1 MNSRVTMV
9 LAGLLLVGA
18 VIAGYWGLSLSQPP
32 QVTEVVVAEPVEP
45 TPAEPLVDV
54 STLPLVGEQEPERVP
69 VVVLARAVPAM
80 ATISAEDLLVEE
92 LRAAP
97 PGSFA
102 DAEALVGRVVWRDLP
117 AGSVLNESSFET
129 GGPLARMIRPD
140 ERALAI
146 QVDEVIGGGGHIQPG
161 DYVDVLLYLRD
172 DDLNSDRTAQ
182 VVVPAVR
189 VLTVGSAMGADRS
202 GEPMMAPVSAEEQDN
217 RNNRRVEQARTA
229 VLAIPQG
236 LLSRF
241 MLASEFGKLRLAV
254 RSIDEKLLADY
265 QAGKALQDK
274 VDDLNRQLFQF
285 EKLAVGQGNR
295 PPPQRGQA
303 AARPAPA
310 GIPVYHGSSISRQHP

>member
-18 VIAGYWGLSLSQPP
+18 VVAGYWGLSMSRPAAAP
-32 QVTEVVVAEPVEP
+32 EVVQAPVEQAEPEP
-45 TPAEPLVDV
+45 VAIPSLPQLVRED
-54 STLPLVGEQEPERVP
+54 EPERVP

-80 ATISAEDLLVEE
+80 SEVSAEDLLIEE
-92 LRAAP
+92 LRVDP

-102 DAEALVGRVVWRDLP
+102 EAEPLVGRVVWRDLP
-117 AGSVLNESSFET
+117 AGTVLNEASFET
-129 GGPLARMIRPD
+129 GGPLARMIRPE

-161 DYVDVLLYLRD
+161 DYVDVLMFLRED
-172 DDLNSDRTAQ
+172 DRNSDRTVQ
-182 VVVPAVR
+182 VVVPALR
-189 VLTVGSAMGADRS
+189 VLTVGSALGADRS
-202 GEPMMAPVSAEEQDN
+202 GEPLMAPVSAEEQDN
-217 RNNRRVEQARTA
+217 RNNRRAEQARTA

-241 MLASEFGKLRLAV
+241 MLASEVGKLRLAV

-285 EKLAVGQGNR
+285 EKLALRQGNR
-295 PPPQRGQA
+295 PQPQRGQA
-303 AARPAPA
+303 TTTSAPA